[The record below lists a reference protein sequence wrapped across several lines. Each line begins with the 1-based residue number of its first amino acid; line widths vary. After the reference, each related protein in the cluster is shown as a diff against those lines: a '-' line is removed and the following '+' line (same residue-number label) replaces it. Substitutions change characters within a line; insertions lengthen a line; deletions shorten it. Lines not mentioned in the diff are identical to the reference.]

1 MSCVCGLLYGFHPM
15 SLTEMERAAIVN
27 LDSEM
32 FQKKGW
38 KRASLMWLRIDCWSA
53 SRRPWRAET
62 LLARISTPNFPLST
76 LTSSQT
82 DTLSLYTWHLL
93 KSEKQGRP
101 WQSWVPFILIGL
113 LRSGIA
119 FGVMDLCVCVY
130 VWWQVFTYITLRSSI
145 TSEIFRGQI
154 IFFGGVHIKK

>member
-15 SLTEMERAAIVN
+15 SLTEMEHAAVVN

-53 SRRPWRAET
+53 SRRPWRAKT

-93 KSEKQGRP
+93 RSEKQGRP

-119 FGVMDLCVCVY
+119 FGVMDLCVCVCMMAGFHMY
-130 VWWQVFTYITLRSSI
+130 NSSVKHNFRNLPRTDSLLRPLEEFI
-145 TSEIFRGQI
+145 
-154 IFFGGVHIKK
+154 